1 MNASGIQ
8 PVEYKCLVLPDKVEE
23 TTQGGI
29 VLARN
34 IQEQDQLAETRCQL
48 VAVGGMAFDDW
59 NDERKPKPGDR
70 VLIAK
75 YSGILCRG
83 DDGEEY
89 RVINDKDVLAILT
102 GNSAEVS

>member
-1 MNASGIQ
+1 MNASGIN
-8 PVEYKCLVLPDKVEE
+8 PVEYKCIVLPDKVEE

-34 IQEQDQLAETRCQL
+34 IQEQDQLSETRCRL
-48 VAVGGMAFDDW
+48 IAVGGMAFDDW
-59 NDERKPKPGDR
+59 NDKRKPQPGDR